1 MASDHCNID
10 IWPIRLFGQFDQM
23 GWSGR
28 MKNDFKLGK
37 TGQSGQM
44 GQLGQITWLAKWPKL
59 FSLTEGAGRDNGI
72 GFADI
77 G

>member
-1 MASDHCNID
+1 
-10 IWPIRLFGQFDQM
+10 
-23 GWSGR
+23 